1 MMQNRP
7 AIVAVGRTKFGE
19 HYGKE
24 PEKLIEEAWLAASR
38 ECSIE
43 RKDLEACYLSD
54 CFLPITNKLGLEEGF
69 LSELT
74 ELHVPMEVTRS
85 VSAALLTACNAIQA
99 GVYSTVL
106 VGGIEKMTDRWD
118 KIRDDLMLLDD
129 PWSYYAGGTPESNH
143 ELMLRAYIKKYGITG
158 ESLEQLN
165 VALAQV
171 TVKNHA
177 NATKNEYAQ
186 FQRKIT
192 IEQVLNARKAAHKPL
207 GLYDFAPISD
217 GASALI
223 LTSEAIAKKMT
234 KQPVY
239 VLAVGI
245 RNGLPELPGREDL
258 THFVA
263 AELAMEKPPKHA
275 GVVPCDIQIVEV
287 YDQSTVME
295 MVSLEDLASAN
306 PEPLGKV
313 STVAKMATRNRRQ
326 TAFVNTNGGLKAD
339 GNPLGA
345 TGGAQIFEIFGRLRG
360 EAGGRQVKQGSA
372 PPKYGCTQE
381 FEGFGTKSYVSILGE
396 SKMSSEPIER
406 RVSYLGDRLKATR
419 CQICGK
425 EYFEVRDYCG
435 NCGRKSFG
443 KMSSIDLF
451 YEKGKLELC
460 TLVKEPTNKFM
471 KLETYV
477 YGIIS
482 FHDGKIRVPGR
493 LTDQIV
499 QDGETLIFRA

>member
-1 MMQNRP
+1 MQNRP

-24 PEKLIEEAWLAASR
+24 PEKLIEEAWLAASN

-85 VSAALLTACNAIQA
+85 FSAALLTACNAIQA

-143 ELMLRAYIKKYGITG
+143 ELMLRAYIKKHNISG

-165 VALAQV
+165 LALAEV

-177 NATKNEYAQ
+177 NATKNKYAQ

-192 IEQVLNARKAAHKPL
+192 IEQVLNARKTAHKPL

-223 LTSEAIAKKMT
+223 LTSDLAAKKMT
-234 KQPVY
+234 KNPVN
-239 VLAVGI
+239 VLAIGSATDYLNYPK
-245 RNGLPELPGREDL
+245 RADL
-258 THFVA
+258 SHFVA
-263 AELAMEKPPKHA
+263 AELAMKKA
-275 GVVPCDIQIVEV
+275 SQISKVAASDLQIIEV

-295 MVSLEDLASAN
+295 MVSLEDLGLCAPGTAWKSIHGCQDCYN
-306 PEPLGKV
+306 IGGKQV
-313 STVAKMATRNRRQ
+313 
-326 TAFVNTNGGLKAD
+326 FVNTDGGLKAN

-345 TGGAQIFEIFGRLRG
+345 AGGAQIYEIYRQLRG
-360 EAGGRQVKQGSA
+360 EAGERQVKVGEGF
-372 PPKYGCTQE
+372 PRNGCVLE
-381 FEGFGTKSYVSILGE
+381 FEGFGTKAYVSILG
-396 SKMSSEPIER
+396 
-406 RVSYLGDRLKATR
+406 VH
-419 CQICGK
+419 
-425 EYFEVRDYCG
+425 RD
-435 NCGRKSFG
+435 
-443 KMSSIDLF
+443 
-451 YEKGKLELC
+451 E
-460 TLVKEPTNKFM
+460 
-471 KLETYV
+471 
-477 YGIIS
+477 
-482 FHDGKIRVPGR
+482 
-493 LTDQIV
+493 
-499 QDGETLIFRA
+499 